1 MRDTG
6 NEVGNFAPEFKSTK
20 SNLSPMILVICL
32 CKLLNYIPLVKFRK
46 KAKNGY
52 VYYALLPTRQPSED
66 ARLARL
72 QHYRAVRRRKKAQ
85 VFVR

>member
-32 CKLLNYIPLVKFRK
+32 CKLLNSIPLVKFRK
-46 KAKNGY
+46 KAKKGF
-52 VYYALLPTRQPSED
+52 VYALLPMRQPSED

-72 QHYRAVRRRKKAQ
+72 QHYRAVCRQKKAG